1 MWDRSVG
8 NVRSQIYE
16 ACGMLK
22 ERKFE
27 REFVIDVV
35 LNPEWREEG
44 EGDIWYAFRRVGERV
59 VRVVVRGEEKP
70 YIIVTVYFDRRLRR
84 RYWKGEK

>member
-1 MWDRSVG
+1 MSGVKFTRHT
-8 NVRSQIYE
+8 E
-16 ACGMLK
+16 EMLK

-70 YIIVTVYFDRRLRR
+70 YIVVTVYFDRRLRR
-84 RYWKGEK
+84 KSR

>member
-1 MWDRSVG
+1 MSEVKFTRHA
-8 NVRSQIYE
+8 E
-16 ACGMLK
+16 EMLK

-35 LNPEWREEG
+35 LNPEWREEE

-59 VRVVVRGEEKP
+59 V
-70 YIIVTVYFDRRLRR
+70 
-84 RYWKGEK
+84 

>member
-8 NVRSQIYE
+8 NVISQIYE

-27 REFVIDVV
+27 REFVIDVD
-35 LNPEWREEG
+35 NPEWREEG
-44 EGDIWYAFRRVGERV
+44 EGDIMPSGEL
-59 VRVVVRGEEKP
+59 EKELF
-70 YIIVTVYFDRRLRR
+70 V
-84 RYWKGEK
+84 